1 MAVPYSLV
9 WLRHHAE
16 QICQLHCL
24 GTILENGFHPAGLV
38 HKSELAKHRVTVAAA
53 QQCAPQGGVS
63 THACEGNELSPR
75 CLTGVAWG
83 LSEGQLL
90 TASSVHE
97 GHTSHHRA
105 RRSPGRSF
113 TGGLTGTC
121 SRTGDGHPRLR
132 EHTGPSKDRVERPQ
146 LLSDPDN
153 VLTHEVRH
161 LGPGF
166 RLILLERPSQSC
178 LVSVFSL
185 GESRLAVATQILKAG

>member
-1 MAVPYSLV
+1 MPYSLV
-9 WLRHHAE
+9 WLRHRAGRT
-16 QICQLHCL
+16 CQLHCL
-24 GTILENGFHPAGLV
+24 GTVLENGFHPAGLV

-63 THACEGNELSPR
+63 THACKGNELAPR

-105 RRSPGRSF
+105 RHGPGRAF

-121 SRTGDGHPRLR
+121 SRTGDGDPRLR
-132 EHTGPSKDRVERPQ
+132 ERTGPSQDRVKRPR
-146 LLSDPDN
+146 LLWAPDN
-153 VLTHEVRH
+153 VFTREVRH

-166 RLILLERPSQSC
+166 RLILLEGPSQPC
-178 LVSVFSL
+178 LVFVFSL